1 MSYTSVLFNKNFT
14 FYLIGIAFSN
24 IGSAFTTFVFPL
36 MILKLT
42 GSAFQVGI
50 VSALSFIPYAIL
62 GLPAG
67 ALIDRLNKKTIMKCA
82 DIIRFISYL
91 SIPVLSFYNML
102 SIFQIYVVAI
112 ISGIGLVFHSI
123 SEVSIIPSIVK
134 EEDLASANSYIYA
147 TQNVSEFL
155 GPIIGGLLYT
165 YMGYSILIFIDS
177 MTFLLSFFSLILIK
191 IETKSIFNQE
201 KLSGKNFLSDVK
213 VGFDYLLS
221 NSTIRVMAVVV
232 SLSNLIISPY
242 YIYIVMF
249 VKEVMNQS
257 SQALGLVLGI
267 SSLGA
272 LIGSLSASFLLKLFN
287 FGKLIVIILFL
298 DTIFRLMLPFS
309 TYIFILIPLLG
320 LTYMTQSILNI
331 AIITLRQKKCS
342 EHMLGRVNSVFK
354 TMVFGFR
361 PIGLFLGGILL
372 ENKGGFYALTISA
385 VLFIPLVLYILKN
398 RFYQDVRLINLIMLV
413 IHSNGQCE
421 LHPVKLT

>member
-1 MSYTSVLFNKNFT
+1 MSYASVLFNKNFT

-82 DIIRFISYL
+82 DIIRLISYL

-177 MTFLLSFFSLILIK
+177 MTFLLSFFSLKLIK

-249 VKEVMNQS
+249 VKEDMNQS

-354 TMVFGFR
+354 TMVFAFR
-361 PIGLFLGGILL
+361 AIGLFLGGILL

-398 RFYQDVRLINLIMLV
+398 RFYKV
-413 IHSNGQCE
+413 E
-421 LHPVKLT
+421 E

>member
-1 MSYTSVLFNKNFT
+1 MKKRDRMSYASVLFNKNFT

-82 DIIRFISYL
+82 DIIRLISYL

-249 VKEVMNQS
+249 VKEDMNQS

-354 TMVFGFR
+354 TMVFAFR
-361 PIGLFLGGILL
+361 AIGLFLGGILL

-398 RFYQDVRLINLIMLV
+398 RFYKV
-413 IHSNGQCE
+413 E
-421 LHPVKLT
+421 E

>member
-1 MSYTSVLFNKNFT
+1 MSYASVLFNKNFT

-82 DIIRFISYL
+82 DIIRLISYL

-249 VKEVMNQS
+249 VKEDMNQS

-309 TYIFILIPLLG
+309 TYIFILILLLG

-354 TMVFGFR
+354 TMVFAFR
-361 PIGLFLGGILL
+361 AIGLFLGGILL

-398 RFYQDVRLINLIMLV
+398 RFYKV
-413 IHSNGQCE
+413 E
-421 LHPVKLT
+421 E

>member
-1 MSYTSVLFNKNFT
+1 MSYASVLFNKNFT

-82 DIIRFISYL
+82 DIIRLISYL
-91 SIPVLSFYNML
+91 SIPILSFYNML

-249 VKEVMNQS
+249 VKEDMNQS

-320 LTYMTQSILNI
+320 LTYMPQSILNI

-354 TMVFGFR
+354 TMVFAFR
-361 PIGLFLGGILL
+361 AIGLFLGGILL

-398 RFYQDVRLINLIMLV
+398 RFYKV
-413 IHSNGQCE
+413 E
-421 LHPVKLT
+421 E

>member
-24 IGSAFTTFVFPL
+24 MGSAFTTFVFPL

-82 DIIRFISYL
+82 DIIRFVSYL
-91 SIPVLSFYNML
+91 SIPVLSFFNML

-249 VKEVMNQS
+249 VKEDMNQS

-342 EHMLGRVNSVFK
+342 ENMLGRVNSVFK
-354 TMVFGFR
+354 TMVFAFR
-361 PIGLFLGGILL
+361 PIGHFLGGILL

-398 RFYQDVRLINLIMLV
+398 RFYQV
-413 IHSNGQCE
+413 E
-421 LHPVKLT
+421 EY

>member
-1 MSYTSVLFNKNFT
+1 MSYASVLFNKNFT

-82 DIIRFISYL
+82 DIIRLISYL

-201 KLSGKNFLSDVK
+201 KLSEKNFLSDVK

-249 VKEVMNQS
+249 VKEDMNQS

-354 TMVFGFR
+354 TMVFAFR
-361 PIGLFLGGILL
+361 AIGLFLGGILL

-398 RFYQDVRLINLIMLV
+398 RFYKV
-413 IHSNGQCE
+413 E
-421 LHPVKLT
+421 E

>member
-1 MSYTSVLFNKNFT
+1 MSYASVLFNKNFT

-82 DIIRFISYL
+82 DIIRLISYL

-242 YIYIVMF
+242 YIYLVMF
-249 VKEVMNQS
+249 VKEDMNQS

-354 TMVFGFR
+354 TMVFAFR
-361 PIGLFLGGILL
+361 AIGLFLGGILL

-398 RFYQDVRLINLIMLV
+398 RFYKV
-413 IHSNGQCE
+413 E
-421 LHPVKLT
+421 E

>member
-1 MSYTSVLFNKNFT
+1 MSYASVLFNKNFT

-82 DIIRFISYL
+82 DIIRLISYL
-91 SIPVLSFYNML
+91 SIPVLSFYTML

-249 VKEVMNQS
+249 VKEDMNQS

-354 TMVFGFR
+354 TMVFAFR
-361 PIGLFLGGILL
+361 AIGLFLGGILL

-398 RFYQDVRLINLIMLV
+398 RFYKV
-413 IHSNGQCE
+413 E
-421 LHPVKLT
+421 E

>member
-24 IGSAFTTFVFPL
+24 MGSAFTTFVFPL

-82 DIIRFISYL
+82 DIIRFVSYL
-91 SIPVLSFYNML
+91 SIPVLSFFNML

-249 VKEVMNQS
+249 VKEDMNQS

-342 EHMLGRVNSVFK
+342 ENMLGRVNSVFK
-354 TMVFGFR
+354 TMVFAFR
-361 PIGLFLGGILL
+361 PISLFLGGILL

-398 RFYQDVRLINLIMLV
+398 RFYQV
-413 IHSNGQCE
+413 E
-421 LHPVKLT
+421 EY

>member
-1 MSYTSVLFNKNFT
+1 MSYASVLFNKNFT

-82 DIIRFISYL
+82 DIIRLISYL

-249 VKEVMNQS
+249 VKEDMNQS

-309 TYIFILIPLLG
+309 TYIFILIPFLG

-354 TMVFGFR
+354 TMVFAFR
-361 PIGLFLGGILL
+361 AIGLFLGGILL

-398 RFYQDVRLINLIMLV
+398 RFYKV
-413 IHSNGQCE
+413 E
-421 LHPVKLT
+421 E

>member
-1 MSYTSVLFNKNFT
+1 MSYASVLFNKNFT

-82 DIIRFISYL
+82 DIIRLISYL

-249 VKEVMNQS
+249 VKEDMNQS

-354 TMVFGFR
+354 TMVFVFR
-361 PIGLFLGGILL
+361 AIGLFLGGILL

-398 RFYQDVRLINLIMLV
+398 RFYKV
-413 IHSNGQCE
+413 E
-421 LHPVKLT
+421 E

>member
-1 MSYTSVLFNKNFT
+1 MKKRYRMSYASVLFNKNFT

-82 DIIRFISYL
+82 DIIRLISYL

-249 VKEVMNQS
+249 VKEDMNQS

-354 TMVFGFR
+354 TMVFAFR
-361 PIGLFLGGILL
+361 AIGLFLGGILL

-398 RFYQDVRLINLIMLV
+398 RFYKV
-413 IHSNGQCE
+413 E
-421 LHPVKLT
+421 E

>member
-1 MSYTSVLFNKNFT
+1 MSYASVLFNKNFT
-14 FYLIGIAFSN
+14 FYLIGIVFSN

-82 DIIRFISYL
+82 DIIRLISYL

-249 VKEVMNQS
+249 VKEDMNQS

-354 TMVFGFR
+354 TMVFAFR
-361 PIGLFLGGILL
+361 AIGLFLGGILL

-398 RFYQDVRLINLIMLV
+398 RFYKV
-413 IHSNGQCE
+413 E
-421 LHPVKLT
+421 E

>member
-24 IGSAFTTFVFPL
+24 MGSAFTTFVFPL

-82 DIIRFISYL
+82 DIIRFVSYL
-91 SIPVLSFYNML
+91 SIPVLSFFNML

-213 VGFDYLLS
+213 VRFDYLLS

-249 VKEVMNQS
+249 VKEDMNQS

-342 EHMLGRVNSVFK
+342 ENMLGRVNSVFK
-354 TMVFGFR
+354 TMVFAFR
-361 PIGLFLGGILL
+361 PIGFFLGGILL

-398 RFYQDVRLINLIMLV
+398 RFYQV
-413 IHSNGQCE
+413 E
-421 LHPVKLT
+421 EY

>member
-1 MSYTSVLFNKNFT
+1 
-14 FYLIGIAFSN
+14 
-24 IGSAFTTFVFPL
+24 

-82 DIIRFISYL
+82 DIIRLISYL

-134 EEDLASANSYIYA
+134 EDLASANSYIYA

-249 VKEVMNQS
+249 VKEDMNQS

-354 TMVFGFR
+354 TMVFAFR
-361 PIGLFLGGILL
+361 AIGLFLGGILL

-398 RFYQDVRLINLIMLV
+398 RFYKV
-413 IHSNGQCE
+413 E
-421 LHPVKLT
+421 E

>member
-24 IGSAFTTFVFPL
+24 MGRAFTTFVFPL

-82 DIIRFISYL
+82 DIIRFVSYL
-91 SIPVLSFYNML
+91 SIPVLSFFNML

-147 TQNVSEFL
+147 TQNISEFL

-201 KLSGKNFLSDVK
+201 KLSRKKFLSDVK

-249 VKEVMNQS
+249 VKEDMNQS

-298 DTIFRLMLPFS
+298 DTIFRLMIPFS

-354 TMVFGFR
+354 IMVFAFR

-398 RFYQDVRLINLIMLV
+398 RFYQV
-413 IHSNGQCE
+413 E
-421 LHPVKLT
+421 EY

>member
-1 MSYTSVLFNKNFT
+1 MSYASVLFNKNFT

-82 DIIRFISYL
+82 DIIRLISYL

-249 VKEVMNQS
+249 VKEDMNQS

-354 TMVFGFR
+354 TMVFAFR
-361 PIGLFLGGILL
+361 AIGLFLGGILL

-385 VLFIPLVLYILKN
+385 VLFIPLVLYI
-398 RFYQDVRLINLIMLV
+398 Y
-413 IHSNGQCE
+413 
-421 LHPVKLT
+421 

>member
-1 MSYTSVLFNKNFT
+1 
-14 FYLIGIAFSN
+14 
-24 IGSAFTTFVFPL
+24 

-82 DIIRFISYL
+82 DIIRLISYL

-134 EEDLASANSYIYA
+134 EDLASTNSYIYA

-249 VKEVMNQS
+249 VKEDMNQS

-354 TMVFGFR
+354 TMVFAFR
-361 PIGLFLGGILL
+361 AIGLFLGGILL

-398 RFYQDVRLINLIMLV
+398 RFYKV
-413 IHSNGQCE
+413 E
-421 LHPVKLT
+421 E

>member
-1 MSYTSVLFNKNFT
+1 MSYASVLFNKNFT

-82 DIIRFISYL
+82 DIIRLISYL

-242 YIYIVMF
+242 YIYIVMY
-249 VKEVMNQS
+249 VKEDMNQS

-342 EHMLGRVNSVFK
+342 EHMLGRVNSVYK
-354 TMVFGFR
+354 TMVFAFR
-361 PIGLFLGGILL
+361 AIGLFLGGILL

-398 RFYQDVRLINLIMLV
+398 RFYKV
-413 IHSNGQCE
+413 E
-421 LHPVKLT
+421 E

>member
-1 MSYTSVLFNKNFT
+1 MSYASVLFNKNFT

-82 DIIRFISYL
+82 DIIRLISYL

-165 YMGYSILIFIDS
+165 YMGYAILIFIDS

-249 VKEVMNQS
+249 VKEDMNQS

-309 TYIFILIPLLG
+309 AYIFILIPLLG

-354 TMVFGFR
+354 TMVFAFR
-361 PIGLFLGGILL
+361 AIGLFLGGILL

-398 RFYQDVRLINLIMLV
+398 RFYKV
-413 IHSNGQCE
+413 E
-421 LHPVKLT
+421 E

>member
-1 MSYTSVLFNKNFT
+1 MSYASVLFNKNFT

-82 DIIRFISYL
+82 DIIRLISYL

-249 VKEVMNQS
+249 VKEDMNQS
-257 SQALGLVLGI
+257 SQALGLVLCI

-354 TMVFGFR
+354 TMVFAFR
-361 PIGLFLGGILL
+361 AIGLFLGGILL

-398 RFYQDVRLINLIMLV
+398 RFYKV
-413 IHSNGQCE
+413 E
-421 LHPVKLT
+421 E

>member
-1 MSYTSVLFNKNFT
+1 MSYASVLFNKNFT

-82 DIIRFISYL
+82 DIIRLISYL

-249 VKEVMNQS
+249 VKEDMNQS

-354 TMVFGFR
+354 TMVFAFR
-361 PIGLFLGGILL
+361 AIGLFLGGILL
-372 ENKGGFYALTISA
+372 ENKGGFYAFTISA

-398 RFYQDVRLINLIMLV
+398 RFYKV
-413 IHSNGQCE
+413 E
-421 LHPVKLT
+421 E

>member
-1 MSYTSVLFNKNFT
+1 MSYASVLFNKNFT

-82 DIIRFISYL
+82 DIIRLISYL

-177 MTFLLSFFSLILIK
+177 MTFLLSFFSMILIK

-249 VKEVMNQS
+249 VKEDMNQS

-354 TMVFGFR
+354 TMVFAFR
-361 PIGLFLGGILL
+361 AIGLFLGGILL

-398 RFYQDVRLINLIMLV
+398 RFYKV
-413 IHSNGQCE
+413 E
-421 LHPVKLT
+421 E

>member
-1 MSYTSVLFNKNFT
+1 MSYASVLFNKNFT

-82 DIIRFISYL
+82 DIIRLISYL

-249 VKEVMNQS
+249 VKEDMNQS

-354 TMVFGFR
+354 TMVFAFRAIGF
-361 PIGLFLGGILL
+361 FLGGILL

-398 RFYQDVRLINLIMLV
+398 RFYKV
-413 IHSNGQCE
+413 E
-421 LHPVKLT
+421 E

>member
-272 LIGSLSASFLLKLFN
+272 LI
-287 FGKLIVIILFL
+287 
-298 DTIFRLMLPFS
+298 S

-354 TMVFGFR
+354 TMVFAFR

>member
-1 MSYTSVLFNKNFT
+1 MSYASVLFNKNFT

-82 DIIRFISYL
+82 DIIRLISYL

-112 ISGIGLVFHSI
+112 ISGVGLVFHSI

-249 VKEVMNQS
+249 VKEDMNQS

-354 TMVFGFR
+354 TMVFAFR
-361 PIGLFLGGILL
+361 AIGLFLGGILL

-398 RFYQDVRLINLIMLV
+398 RFYKV
-413 IHSNGQCE
+413 E
-421 LHPVKLT
+421 E

>member
-1 MSYTSVLFNKNFT
+1 MSYASVLFNKNFT

-82 DIIRFISYL
+82 DIIRLISYL

-249 VKEVMNQS
+249 VKEDMNQS

-354 TMVFGFR
+354 TMVFAFR
-361 PIGLFLGGILL
+361 AIGLFLGGILL

-385 VLFIPLVLYILKN
+385 VL
-398 RFYQDVRLINLIMLV
+398 
-413 IHSNGQCE
+413 
-421 LHPVKLT
+421 

>member
-1 MSYTSVLFNKNFT
+1 MSYASVLFNKNFT

-82 DIIRFISYL
+82 DIIRLISYL

-201 KLSGKNFLSDVK
+201 KLSGKIFLSDVK

-249 VKEVMNQS
+249 VKEDMNQS

-354 TMVFGFR
+354 TMVFAFR
-361 PIGLFLGGILL
+361 AIGLFLGGILL

-398 RFYQDVRLINLIMLV
+398 RFYKV
-413 IHSNGQCE
+413 E
-421 LHPVKLT
+421 E

>member
-1 MSYTSVLFNKNFT
+1 MSYTSIMFNKNFT

-24 IGSAFTTFVFPL
+24 MGSAFTTFVFPL

-62 GLPAG
+62 GLPAD

-82 DIIRFISYL
+82 DIIRFVSYL
-91 SIPVLSFYNML
+91 SIPVLSFFNML

-191 IETKSIFNQE
+191 IESKSIFNQE
-201 KLSGKNFLSDVK
+201 KLSGKKFLSDVK

-249 VKEVMNQS
+249 VKEDMNQS
-257 SQALGLVLGI
+257 SQVLGLVLGI

-320 LTYMTQSILNI
+320 LTYMTQSIINI

-354 TMVFGFR
+354 TMAFAFR

-398 RFYQDVRLINLIMLV
+398 RFYKV
-413 IHSNGQCE
+413 E
-421 LHPVKLT
+421 EY

>member
-1 MSYTSVLFNKNFT
+1 MSYASVLFNKNFT

-50 VSALSFIPYAIL
+50 VSALSFIPYPIL

-82 DIIRFISYL
+82 DIIRLISYL

-249 VKEVMNQS
+249 VKEDMNQS

-354 TMVFGFR
+354 TMVFAFR
-361 PIGLFLGGILL
+361 AIGLFLGGILL

-398 RFYQDVRLINLIMLV
+398 RFYKV
-413 IHSNGQCE
+413 E
-421 LHPVKLT
+421 E

>member
-1 MSYTSVLFNKNFT
+1 MSYASVLFNKNFT

-67 ALIDRLNKKTIMKCA
+67 ALIDRLNKKTIMKYA
-82 DIIRFISYL
+82 DIIRLISYL

-249 VKEVMNQS
+249 VKEDMNQS

-354 TMVFGFR
+354 TMVFAFR
-361 PIGLFLGGILL
+361 AIGLFLGGILL

-398 RFYQDVRLINLIMLV
+398 RFYKV
-413 IHSNGQCE
+413 E
-421 LHPVKLT
+421 E

>member
-24 IGSAFTTFVFPL
+24 MGSAFTTFVFPL

-82 DIIRFISYL
+82 DIIRFVSYL
-91 SIPVLSFYNML
+91 SIPVLSFFNML

-249 VKEVMNQS
+249 VKEDMNQS

-342 EHMLGRVNSVFK
+342 ENMLGRVNSVFK
-354 TMVFGFR
+354 TMVFAFR
-361 PIGLFLGGILL
+361 SIGLFLGGILL

-398 RFYQDVRLINLIMLV
+398 RFYQV
-413 IHSNGQCE
+413 E
-421 LHPVKLT
+421 EY

>member
-1 MSYTSVLFNKNFT
+1 MSYASVLFNKNFT

-82 DIIRFISYL
+82 DIIRLISYL

-249 VKEVMNQS
+249 VKEDMDQS

-354 TMVFGFR
+354 TMVFAFR
-361 PIGLFLGGILL
+361 AIGLFLGGILL

-398 RFYQDVRLINLIMLV
+398 RFYKV
-413 IHSNGQCE
+413 E
-421 LHPVKLT
+421 E

>member
-249 VKEVMNQS
+249 VKEDMNQS

-354 TMVFGFR
+354 TMVFVFR

-398 RFYQDVRLINLIMLV
+398 RFYQV
-413 IHSNGQCE
+413 E
-421 LHPVKLT
+421 EY

>member
-1 MSYTSVLFNKNFT
+1 MSYASVLFNKNFT

-82 DIIRFISYL
+82 DIIRLISYL
-91 SIPVLSFYNML
+91 SIPVLSFYTML

-249 VKEVMNQS
+249 VKKDMNQS

-354 TMVFGFR
+354 TMVFAFR
-361 PIGLFLGGILL
+361 AIGLFLGGILL

-398 RFYQDVRLINLIMLV
+398 RFYKV
-413 IHSNGQCE
+413 E
-421 LHPVKLT
+421 E

>member
-1 MSYTSVLFNKNFT
+1 
-14 FYLIGIAFSN
+14 
-24 IGSAFTTFVFPL
+24 
-36 MILKLT
+36 
-42 GSAFQVGI
+42 
-50 VSALSFIPYAIL
+50 
-62 GLPAG
+62 
-67 ALIDRLNKKTIMKCA
+67 
-82 DIIRFISYL
+82 
-91 SIPVLSFYNML
+91 
-102 SIFQIYVVAI
+102 
-112 ISGIGLVFHSI
+112 
-123 SEVSIIPSIVK
+123 
-134 EEDLASANSYIYA
+134 
-147 TQNVSEFL
+147 
-155 GPIIGGLLYT
+155 
-165 YMGYSILIFIDS
+165 
-177 MTFLLSFFSLILIK
+177 FFSLILIK

-249 VKEVMNQS
+249 VKEDMNES

-354 TMVFGFR
+354 TMVFAFR
-361 PIGLFLGGILL
+361 AIGLFLGGILL

-398 RFYQDVRLINLIMLV
+398 RFYKV
-413 IHSNGQCE
+413 E
-421 LHPVKLT
+421 E

>member
-1 MSYTSVLFNKNFT
+1 MSYASVLFNKNFT

-82 DIIRFISYL
+82 DIIRLISYL

-232 SLSNLIISPY
+232 SLSNLIITPY

-249 VKEVMNQS
+249 VKEDMNQS

-354 TMVFGFR
+354 TMVFAFR
-361 PIGLFLGGILL
+361 AIGLFLGGILL

-398 RFYQDVRLINLIMLV
+398 RFYKV
-413 IHSNGQCE
+413 E
-421 LHPVKLT
+421 E